1 MTGSTNDYDDHSS
14 RQRLAAATQYSEEPI
29 DLESIVVRYE
39 NRSDR
44 CTITPRECP
53 EAETDDDDLAISGHH
68 GRRRPRRR
76 TVNFDWPDSRSP
88 PNYILLYMI
97 TVID

>member
-53 EAETDDDDLAISGHH
+53 EAERMTTWLSADITVVVDLADA
-68 GRRRPRRR
+68 R
-76 TVNFDWPDSRSP
+76 
-88 PNYILLYMI
+88 
-97 TVID
+97 